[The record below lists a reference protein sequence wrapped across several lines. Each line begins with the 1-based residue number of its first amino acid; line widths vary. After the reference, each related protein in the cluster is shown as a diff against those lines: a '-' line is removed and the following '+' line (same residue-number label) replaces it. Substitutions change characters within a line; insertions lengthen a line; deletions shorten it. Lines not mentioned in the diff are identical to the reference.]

1 MANLF
6 KGYAQKSDYSGNL
19 LKGVDPSDKILEE
32 GKRYLGQW
40 KEVSQGEQQNQT
52 NYLAALEAKFQAEE
66 ADRARNQK
74 LESYFADGWGKA
86 LTTRHEGLIKNAE
99 RNLTAA
105 QEDAKKRE
113 GFSKTAVQVGIKGAA
128 GFAKA
133 RQDFGMNLAVDL
145 GLSWET
151 AQGIQAAEGVLDDTY
166 KGTNAAI
173 LEARKRG
180 ASWEQINQMK

>member
-32 GKRYLGQW
+32 GKRYLGSW
-40 KEVSQGEQQNQT
+40 KEVSQGEQQNQES
-52 NYLAALEAKFQAEE
+52 YLIALEAKFQAEDE
-66 ADRARNQK
+66 DRKRNKK
-74 LESYFADGWGKA
+74 LETYFSDGFGEA

-105 QEDAKKRE
+105 QENAKKLE
-113 GFSKTAVQVGIKGAA
+113 SFSKTAAQGGRKGAQ

-151 AQGIQAAEGVLDDTY
+151 AQGIQAAEGVLDETY

-173 LEARKRG
+173 LEARKKG
-180 ASWEQINQMK
+180 ASW